1 MAQNAASYIVDLATG
16 LKPSGHGGFEDFV
29 RQLYQGWTGRR
40 AYLAGSGLQHG
51 SDAGGVG
58 EDDIADCISCK
69 RYSKSSPSE
78 RDVLGEFRQAVLS
91 NPELDLWIL
100 AATSP
105 VSRQVG
111 TSLNDSGRQDGVPV
125 IIIDHDDAPLSRIVC
140 FIAGQGTVAESFL
153 SEHLENFD
161 AEGFRACIETL
172 TSAPGFSE
180 TVAEL
185 EALIDAPENGRI
197 AFCLDKR

>member
-51 SDAGGVG
+51 GDAGGVG

-125 IIIDHDDAPLSRIVC
+125 LLIMTTLHFPGSFVSLPAKAPSPSHSYPNISK
-140 FIAGQGTVAESFL
+140 I
-153 SEHLENFD
+153 
-161 AEGFRACIETL
+161 L
-172 TSAPGFSE
+172 TPKGSAL
-180 TVAEL
+180 V
-185 EALIDAPENGRI
+185 
-197 AFCLDKR
+197 